1 MLAQNAL
8 AVSPPL
14 GRIRDFVTG
23 SDPEHPGTID
33 LKKYGVRLFTD
44 AARVFALAHSV
55 EATNTVQRLKRAAA
69 VMNISSDDLA
79 ASLEGFNF
87 IQLLRLRHQH
97 FEQEHGRAGDNLI
110 RPEELNEI
118 ERRILKEAFRQ
129 ARKLQARLK
138 LDYQL

>member
-1 MLAQNAL
+1 
-8 AVSPPL
+8 
-14 GRIRDFVTG
+14 
-23 SDPEHPGTID
+23 
-33 LKKYGVRLFTD
+33 
-44 AARVFALAHSV
+44 
-55 EATNTVQRLKRAAA
+55 
-69 VMNISSDDLA
+69 MNISPDDVA

-110 RPEELNEI
+110 RPDELNEI

-138 LDYQL
+138 LDYQI